1 MRVPSSFR
9 RGHDTGNTMTS
20 MIDVVFLLL
29 IFFICTASFQVLEST
44 LPTSLEA
51 VGSSVAEPPIDFE
64 QPTDRVIVKLSLAGD
79 AVAWLVNDQP
89 YGSLKEVHA
98 VLRQVASIDNGLPVI
113 VDADGAVPLGD
124 VIDIYDV
131 CRLAGFV
138 KIQFAAPV

>member
-1 MRVPSSFR
+1 MRIPSSFR
-9 RGHDTGNTMTS
+9 RGHETGNTMTS

-51 VGSSVAEPPIDFE
+51 AGSTATEVPPDFE
-64 QPTDRVIVKLSLAGD
+64 QPTERVIVKLSLDGGR
-79 AVAWLVNDQP
+79 VAWVVNDRP
-89 YGSLKEVHA
+89 YDNFREVHA

-113 VDADGAVPLGD
+113 VDADGAIPLGD
-124 VIDIYDV
+124 VIDIYDL
-131 CRLAGFV
+131 CRLAGFI